1 MANNFVTW
9 LTSEMET
16 RGWNNSELARRAGL
30 VPSAISQVIA
40 GNRGTGPEFCRSV
53 ARALGLPPETVF
65 RKAGLLPDLQG
76 PEEDVT
82 FGELLDVVRNLGVE
96 ERELVLEYA
105 MFLHHRR
112 KAKGKSPGAPEAR
125 PGSRQRAGRPGA
137 SQTRPAKTGAGSTK

>member
-1 MANNFVTW
+1 MTMAKDFVTW
-9 LTSEMET
+9 LTKEMED

-65 RKAGLLPDLQG
+65 RKAGLLPGLPG

-82 FGELLDVVRNLGVE
+82 FGELLDVVRNLSVE
-96 ERELVLEYA
+96 ERVMVLELA
-105 MFLHHRR
+105 EFLHQRRHR
-112 KAKGKSPGAPEAR
+112 AKGAPGEP
-125 PGSRQRAGRPGA
+125 
-137 SQTRPAKTGAGSTK
+137 

>member
-1 MANNFVTW
+1 MTMAKDFVTW
-9 LTSEMET
+9 LTKEMED

-65 RKAGLLPDLQG
+65 RRAGLLPGLAG

-82 FGELLDVVRNLGVE
+82 FGELLDVVRNLSVE
-96 ERELVLEYA
+96 ERVMVLELA
-105 MFLHHRR
+105 EFLHQRRHR
-112 KAKGKSPGAPEAR
+112 AKGAPGEP
-125 PGSRQRAGRPGA
+125 
-137 SQTRPAKTGAGSTK
+137 